1 MHNTRMKLVGS
12 EEEENGITI
21 VQLSQLMNCRKA
33 NGNEEKKS
41 VEICEHF
48 PMSSLELLWWTTF
61 DKITICF
68 EREGKRSDLTPRLQ
82 FSFTSI

>member
-21 VQLSQLMNCRKA
+21 VQLSQLMNCR
-33 NGNEEKKS
+33 NGETKRKS
-41 VEICEHF
+41 VQICEHF

-61 DKITICF
+61 DKITICC
-68 EREGKRSDLTPRLQ
+68 ERGERKPSLP
-82 FSFTSI
+82 